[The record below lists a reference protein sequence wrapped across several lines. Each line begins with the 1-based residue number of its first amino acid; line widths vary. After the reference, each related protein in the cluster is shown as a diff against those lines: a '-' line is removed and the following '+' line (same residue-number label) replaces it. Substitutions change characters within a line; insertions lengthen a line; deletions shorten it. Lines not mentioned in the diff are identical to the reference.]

1 MRREVAPGTLEMIP
15 RSVRFGLWKLHGERE
30 GHLNR
35 IDFPSPLRHL
45 EIMMLPSSSWSHGM
59 ESALESCLSFWNGV
73 SLGTPPWLGVHEVHP
88 AAPPPPPQPL
98 TDQRRRG
105 SLILCHSRSSAPS
118 GPPLTSESG
127 RRAAEQGKKLRP
139 ERLTAT
145 SRQGCCTQSQ
155 ARGPSPGR
163 FLLQAEN
170 RHEMVFS
177 AL

>member
-59 ESALESCLSFWNGV
+59 ESALESCLSFRNGV

-88 AAPPPPPQPL
+88 AAPAPRP
-98 TDQRRRG
+98 
-105 SLILCHSRSSAPS
+105 SLSPTNADEGRSSSVIHGAAPH
-118 GPPLTSESG
+118 L
-127 RRAAEQGKKLRP
+127 A
-139 ERLTAT
+139 
-145 SRQGCCTQSQ
+145 
-155 ARGPSPGR
+155 
-163 FLLQAEN
+163 LL
-170 RHEMVFS
+170 
-177 AL
+177 

>member
-59 ESALESCLSFWNGV
+59 ESALESCLSFRNGV

-88 AAPPPPPQPL
+88 AAPPPAPASHRPTQTRVAHPL
-98 TDQRRRG
+98 SFTEQRPIWPSFNLRVREEG
-105 SLILCHSRSSAPS
+105 S
-118 GPPLTSESG
+118 
-127 RRAAEQGKKLRP
+127 RAGK
-139 ERLTAT
+139 ETEA
-145 SRQGCCTQSQ
+145 
-155 ARGPSPGR
+155 
-163 FLLQAEN
+163 
-170 RHEMVFS
+170 
-177 AL
+177 